1 MDGSEVVDIK
11 STLALRYKNASV
23 LGPKG
28 TLVQTFRNPQGSF
41 NKLGGGGGDFQLAQI
56 FFLLPSCASW
66 IFCGKLKMFYFAFP
80 LCQNSPYN
88 IWQGTLSL
96 LP

>member
-1 MDGSEVVDIK
+1 MCIFAEVLLCRQCGHSVVDGSEVVDIK

-41 NKLGGGGGDFQLAQI
+41 NKLEGGGGEIFSLRKYFFCYLLVLAG
-56 FFLLPSCASW
+56 FFAE
-66 IFCGKLKMFYFAFP
+66 
-80 LCQNSPYN
+80 N
-88 IWQGTLSL
+88 
-96 LP
+96 

>member
-1 MDGSEVVDIK
+1 MCIFAEVLLCRQCGHSVVDESEVVDIK

-41 NKLGGGGGDFQLAQI
+41 NKLEGGRGGDFQLAQI
-56 FFLLPSCASW
+56 FF
-66 IFCGKLKMFYFAFP
+66 FATF
-80 LCQNSPYN
+80 LC
-88 IWQGTLSL
+88 
-96 LP
+96 